1 MPWAPA
7 PARTTHLSLFIWKC
21 HLLAPLAGSAVM
33 DGWGCPGTG
42 RRSDPSLQPQ
52 EWGYQCRE
60 CPGELLPTCKRAAQ
74 SRARAE
80 TKPLRNPAAPNPP
93 IAQK

>member
-33 DGWGCPGTG
+33 DGAVLALAG
-42 RRSDPSLQPQ
+42 DQIL
-52 EWGYQCRE
+52 
-60 CPGELLPTCKRAAQ
+60 
-74 SRARAE
+74 
-80 TKPLRNPAAPNPP
+80 PAAPGMGMSVQGMPR
-93 IAQK
+93 